1 MYAPLTAMP
10 NMLSANPLM
19 GGGVAVAGSQ
29 LADALA
35 KRRASKKKNPMSPGR
50 LHAVTNPDLGE

>member
-1 MYAPLTAMP
+1 MFAPLKAMP

-35 KRRASKKKNPMSPGR
+35 KRRASKKKDPMSAGR
-50 LHAVTNPDLGE
+50 LSALKNPDLGE